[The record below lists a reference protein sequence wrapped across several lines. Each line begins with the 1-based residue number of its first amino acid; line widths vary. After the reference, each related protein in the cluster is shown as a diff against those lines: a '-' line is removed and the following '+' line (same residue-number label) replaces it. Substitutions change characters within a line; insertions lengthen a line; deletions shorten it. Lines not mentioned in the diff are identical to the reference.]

1 MLRGAWILE
10 NIIGTPPAAPP
21 PDVEGF
27 KENKEGEKAR
37 SVREIMEQHR
47 SKPSCNACHGVMDPL
62 GFALE
67 NFDAIGEWRSK
78 DRYAGTVI
86 DASGKLVDGT
96 PVNSPADLRQALM
109 KRPEQFVQTMTE
121 KLMTY
126 ALGRSV
132 EYYDMPAVRA
142 IVRDAARDNYRFS
155 SIVMGIVR
163 SAPFQM
169 RKAPHEPTI
178 SARPQSRRVS
188 CSAASAVAALADVEF
203 ELEAGAS
210 DVHHE
215 EASLAPHVPPRRR
228 RHRRPA
234 AAGRDDPG
242 LDRAGAD
249 RGQSRSRT
257 WGSCICRTAR
267 SWISGRRRPKGTNF
281 ELTPILKPFAPFQ
294 KQLTIVSGLENKGAI
309 APPVHALSPGTWLSC
324 VTPREGQEP
333 HGGVTVDQIAAAH
346 LGQDTPLPSL
356 EVATEG
362 RGGNGNACDRTYGC
376 SYGNTISFRTPTTP
390 LPMEADPRKLF
401 ERLFGQGDTPQE
413 RKAIAK
419 QYLEHSRPGH
429 RRGRRSPQDVST
441 PQDRAR
447 LGDYL
452 ESVREIE
459 RRVQKME
466 ERDLTSLDLPDVP
479 VGSTFDQRL
488 TLMFDM
494 IALAYQA
501 NLTRVFSFMM
511 AGEGSNQTYNHIG
524 VSDAF
529 HPLSHHQNDKARKD
543 KLVKIQ
549 TYHSQAFAK
558 FLAKLAAMPDG
569 DGSMLDHSILLYGS
583 NMSNSNAHN
592 HFPLPT
598 LVVGGGC
605 GKLKGDQ
612 HLKYPDQ
619 TQLSNLLLT
628 LLERAGVPEEK
639 VGQQHG
645 RVLGGLTNFEV
656 TKFREA
662 SEFGIRATFVSM
674 RD

>member
-1 MLRGAWILE
+1 MSFITKKHLSRRTFLRGAGVTVGLPLLDAMIPAWTALAQTAASPKPHMGFMYLPHGAIMDQW
-10 NIIGTPPAAPP
+10 TPAA
-21 PDVEGF
+21 EG
-27 KENKEGEKAR
+27 K
-37 SVREIMEQHR
+37 S
-47 SKPSCNACHGVMDPL
+47 
-62 GFALE
+62 
-67 NFDAIGEWRSK
+67 
-78 DRYAGTVI
+78 
-86 DASGKLVDGT
+86 
-96 PVNSPADLRQALM
+96 
-109 KRPEQFVQTMTE
+109 
-121 KLMTY
+121 
-126 ALGRSV
+126 
-132 EYYDMPAVRA
+132 
-142 IVRDAARDNYRFS
+142 
-155 SIVMGIVR
+155 
-163 SAPFQM
+163 
-169 RKAPHEPTI
+169 
-178 SARPQSRRVS
+178 
-188 CSAASAVAALADVEF
+188 
-203 ELEAGAS
+203 
-210 DVHHE
+210 
-215 EASLAPHVPPRRR
+215 
-228 RHRRPA
+228 
-234 AAGRDDPG
+234 
-242 LDRAGAD
+242 
-249 RGQSRSRT
+249 
-257 WGSCICRTAR
+257 
-267 SWISGRRRPKGTNF
+267 F

-324 VTPREGQEP
+324 MTPPEGQEP
-333 HGGVTVDQIAAAH
+333 HGGVTVDQLAAAQ

-362 RGGNGNACDRTYGC
+362 RGGNGNACDRTFGC

-413 RKAIAK
+413 RRAIAK
-419 QYLEHSRPGH
+419 QYSSILDLVTSEAAELRKSL
-429 RRGRRSPQDVST
+429 DA
-441 PQDRAR
+441 QDRAR

-459 RRVQKME
+459 RRIQKME

-511 AGEGSNQTYNHIG
+511 AGEGSNQTYNHVG

-529 HPLSHHQNDKARKD
+529 HPLSHHQNDKLRKE

-549 TYHSQAFAK
+549 SYHSQAFAK
-558 FLAKLAAMPDG
+558 FLARLAAMPDG

-605 GKLKGDQ
+605 GKLKGGQ

-628 LLERAGVPEEK
+628 LLDRAGVHVDK
-639 VGQQHG
+639 VGNSTG
-645 RVLGGLTNFEV
+645 VFAE
-656 TKFREA
+656 
-662 SEFGIRATFVSM
+662 I
-674 RD
+674 